1 MADTTRGRLSTQ
13 VPSEDTAVVVAL
25 DGIGLVATVGF
36 FVPAA
41 IVVLILAVIIIRDR
55 RSPVDDDEASNTR

>member
-1 MADTTRGRLSTQ
+1 MGLGTSSAEAPTD
-13 VPSEDTAVVVAL
+13 VAVLAL

-41 IVVLILAVIIIRDR
+41 IVVMILAVVIIRDR
-55 RSPVDDDEASNTR
+55 RSPDEDDETSSAA

>member
-1 MADTTRGRLSTQ
+1 MTNQLASGASPTDAIVLG
-13 VPSEDTAVVVAL
+13 L

-41 IVVLILAVIIIRDR
+41 IVVAILAVIIVRDR
-55 RSPVDDDEASNTR
+55 RLPQDDDEPSNAP